1 MSFDLLGGGDS
12 NKSNVAGAGEFFD
25 PTSWM
30 TKLTGAPKWMN
41 PHTFIKPAT
50 NKLNKYLS
58 TVTGP
63 INRINTAIEPGARM
77 VGQTGIG
84 KKWNQTIENRP
95 ADALGIAAAT
105 VFGGG
110 AAMGAMGGGAA
121 GAGGA
126 AASGSGGFG
135 AGTLGG
141 GAGIGFGG
149 AGGGFGAGALGGG
162 AGIGAGSTAGG
173 FGAGALGGGAGIGY
187 GGLSA
192 GGASSGI
199 FGNMTMM
206 DKIKLGQQAADTMQQ
221 QQAQNTSPVLGYQY
235 SPSNPLRSY
244 DNYHISSYQ

>member
-135 AGTLGG
+135 AG
-141 GAGIGFGG
+141 
-149 AGGGFGAGALGGG
+149 
-162 AGIGAGSTAGG
+162 
-173 FGAGALGGGAGIGY
+173 ALGGGAGIGY